1 MTEYIEINQDA
12 WASMK
17 ERDPD
22 ETIYMINL
30 LKFRDTVEE
39 GLGIDGRKGRDVWMN
54 KYGAGVNAVAE
65 RLDTGL
71 EVLVLNDA
79 HATMLGLPG
88 EEWDMIA
95 LVRYRTR
102 ANFIQMIEDEE
113 YQRVMKYRNGSLEN
127 SRLIESVA
135 EKPSLYPL
143 SVGQAKATECVV
155 GEAHP
160 QGDSRIKAF
169 KERPQAQQI
178 QMLNLIRFNAETISG
193 VGLDGTSG
201 AEGYQA
207 YQDFMDEEWV
217 PNVGMEFPFESYP
230 CSTIIGPQDEHWDKA
245 FLVHYPSREAF
256 RGMVTSADFRGE
268 KQIWRD
274 ASVLD
279 SRLIETTPVVQ

>member
-1 MTEYIEINQDA
+1 
-12 WASMK
+12 
-17 ERDPD
+17 
-22 ETIYMINL
+22 MINL

-39 GLGIDGRKGRDVWMN
+39 GLGVDGRKGRDVWMN

-71 EVLVLNDA
+71 EVIFLNDA

-88 EEWDMIA
+88 EEWDLVAI
-95 LVRYRTR
+95 VRYKTR

-143 SVGQAKATECVV
+143 SVDEVAAVECVV
-155 GEAHP
+155 GDAHP

-169 KERPQAQQI
+169 KERPQAQQF
-178 QMLNLIRFNAETISG
+178 QMLNLIRFNAETSPG

-207 YQDFMDEEWV
+207 YQDLMEEEFV

-230 CSTIIGPQDEHWDKA
+230 YATIIGPQDEHWDKA
-245 FLVHYPSREAF
+245 FLVKYPSREAF
-256 RGMVTSADFRGE
+256 RGMVTSSDFRGE
-268 KQIWRD
+268 KQTWRD

-279 SRLIETTPVVQ
+279 SRLIETTPVA

>member
-1 MTEYIEINQDA
+1 MSNYIEINEDA
-12 WASMK
+12 WASIK
-17 ERDPD
+17 QRYQD

-39 GLGIDGRKGRDVWMN
+39 GIGVDGRKGRDVWMN
-54 KYGAGVNAVAE
+54 KYGAGVNTVAE

-71 EVLVLNDA
+71 EVIFLNDA

-88 EEWDMIA
+88 EEWDLVAI
-95 LVRYRTR
+95 VRYKTR

-143 SVGQAKATECVV
+143 SVDEVAAVECVV
-155 GEAHP
+155 GDAHP

-169 KERPQAQQI
+169 KERPQAQQF
-178 QMLNLIRFNAETISG
+178 QMLNLIRFNAETSPG
-193 VGLDGTSG
+193 VGLDGPRG

-207 YQDFMDEEWV
+207 YQD
-217 PNVGMEFPFESYP
+217 
-230 CSTIIGPQDEHWDKA
+230 
-245 FLVHYPSREAF
+245 
-256 RGMVTSADFRGE
+256 
-268 KQIWRD
+268 
-274 ASVLD
+274 
-279 SRLIETTPVVQ
+279 

>member
-1 MTEYIEINQDA
+1 MSNYIEINEDA
-12 WASMK
+12 WASIK
-17 ERDPD
+17 QRDPD

-39 GLGIDGRKGRDVWMN
+39 GIGVDGRKGRDVWMN

-71 EVLVLNDA
+71 EVIFLNDA

-88 EEWDMIA
+88 EEWDLVAI
-95 LVRYRTR
+95 VRYKTR

-113 YQRVMKYRNGSLEN
+113 YRRVMKYRNGSLEN

-135 EKPSLYPL
+135 DKPLLYPL
-143 SVGQAKATECVV
+143 SVDEVAAVECVV
-155 GEAHP
+155 GDAHP

-169 KERPQAQQI
+169 KERPQAQQF
-178 QMLNLIRFNAETISG
+178 QMLNLIRFNAETSSG

-207 YQDFMDEEWV
+207 YQDLMEEEFV

-230 CSTIIGPQDEHWDKA
+230 YATIIGPQDEHWDKA
-245 FLVHYPSREAF
+245 FLVQYPSREAF
-256 RGMVTSADFRGE
+256 RGMVTGSDFREE
-268 KQIWRD
+268 KQTWRD

-279 SRLIETTPVVQ
+279 SRLIETTPVA

>member
-1 MTEYIEINQDA
+1 MSNYIEINEDA
-12 WASMK
+12 WVSIK
-17 ERDPD
+17 QRDPD

-39 GLGIDGRKGRDVWMN
+39 GIGVDGRKGRDVWMN

-71 EVLVLNDA
+71 EVIFLNDA

-88 EEWDMIA
+88 EEWDLVAI
-95 LVRYRTR
+95 VRYKTR

-113 YQRVMKYRNGSLEN
+113 YRRVMKYRNGSLEN

-135 EKPSLYPL
+135 EKPLLYPL
-143 SVGQAKATECVV
+143 SVDEVAAVECVV
-155 GEAHP
+155 GDAHP

-169 KERPQAQQI
+169 KERPQAQQF
-178 QMLNLIRFNAETISG
+178 QMLNLIRFNAETSSG

-207 YQDFMDEEWV
+207 YQDLMEEEFV

-230 CSTIIGPQDEHWDKA
+230 YATIIGPQDEHWDKA
-245 FLVHYPSREAF
+245 FLVQYPSREAF
-256 RGMVTSADFRGE
+256 SGMVTSSDFRGG

-279 SRLIETTPVVQ
+279 SRLIETTPVA

>member
-1 MTEYIEINQDA
+1 MSNYIEINEDA
-12 WASMK
+12 WASIK
-17 ERDPD
+17 QRDPD

-39 GLGIDGRKGRDVWMN
+39 GIGVDGRKGRDVWMN
-54 KYGAGVNAVAE
+54 KYGAGVNTVAE

-71 EVLVLNDA
+71 EVIFLNDA

-88 EEWDMIA
+88 EEWDLVAI
-95 LVRYRTR
+95 VRYKTR

-143 SVGQAKATECVV
+143 SVDEVAAVECVV
-155 GEAHP
+155 GDAHP

-169 KERPQAQQI
+169 KERPQAQQF
-178 QMLNLIRFNAETISG
+178 QMLNLIRFNAETSSG

-207 YQDFMDEEWV
+207 YQDLMEEEFV

-230 CSTIIGPQDEHWDKA
+230 YATIIGPQDEHWDKA
-245 FLVHYPSREAF
+245 FLVQYPSREAF
-256 RGMVTSADFRGE
+256 REMITGSDFRGE

-279 SRLIETTPVVQ
+279 SRLIETTPVV